1 MKPNPNVSTFKG
13 SWHPLKLPPKHG
25 HARMRICTETQKH
38 GHHGSLTVREL
49 KDHPPSQF
57 KQTIMQIMLQAN
69 LKTCE
74 GLYHASTVVGQFLN
88 LQLANRNV
96 LWATRKGLGEQ
107 GWLAVSGVRFCKA
120 SPWSSP
126 PLCACLL
133 SPLNSPQ
140 KVILPFPSRVF
151 TLFLLNGDGS
161 FLQEVCC
168 KQWLSKWG

>member
-1 MKPNPNVSTFKG
+1 
-13 SWHPLKLPPKHG
+13 
-25 HARMRICTETQKH
+25 
-38 GHHGSLTVREL
+38 
-49 KDHPPSQF
+49 
-57 KQTIMQIMLQAN
+57 MLQAN

-96 LWATRKGLGEQ
+96 FWATRKGLGEQ
-107 GWLAVSGVRFCKA
+107 GWLSVLGVRFCKA

-126 PLCACLL
+126 PLRACLL

-140 KVILPFPSRVF
+140 KVILPLPSRVF

-161 FLQEVCC
+161 FLQEVRC
-168 KQWLSKWG
+168 KQWLSKWGWSDGRHPYGFWYNGFEKAPSKVGWLVCKRYGVKMGLPRVKGCYAYGTQVCMHGVS